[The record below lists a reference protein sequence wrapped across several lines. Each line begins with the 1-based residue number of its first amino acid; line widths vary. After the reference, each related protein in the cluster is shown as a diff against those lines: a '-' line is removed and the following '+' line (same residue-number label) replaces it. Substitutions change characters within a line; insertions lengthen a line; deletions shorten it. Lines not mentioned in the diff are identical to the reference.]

1 MPATVFIF
9 IPPNIKSS
17 SPLVGRAVL
26 FMFLNGCVQ
35 STAFLGP
42 AITVGTTGNI
52 FQASVQYGTNQAI
65 KKETGKNSIVF
76 VKDEVVKSNKKRKFH
91 KEFSNLVEK
100 RVTLTHKKIKLKL
113 E

>member
-1 MPATVFIF
+1 M
-9 IPPNIKSS
+9 IKINKII
-17 SPLVGRAVL
+17 LFAVL

-65 KKETGKNSIVF
+65 KKETGKDALTFITEAVEEDQ
-76 VKDEVVKSNKKRKFH
+76 KYKKFH
-91 KEFSNLVEK
+91 KDNKELVELLENRIK
-100 RVTLTHKKIKLKL
+100 TTREKILK
-113 E
+113 ESN